1 MDGMIDRRMPP
12 DDPNRRHKTVDKP
25 QSLHGMTS
33 EEAIQGMFSGPPEPR
48 AVYCSRCN
56 EQITELP
63 LIGEEG
69 ELRCPKCGTIAI
81 YGNHS

>member
-1 MDGMIDRRMPP
+1 MAE
-12 DDPNRRHKTVDKP
+12 KKP
-25 QSLHGMTS
+25 QSESNPFSQHHMAP
-33 EEAIQGMFSGPPEPR
+33 EEVIQRMFNGAPESR

-56 EQITELP
+56 EQIIGLA
-63 LIGEEG
+63 LVGEEG